1 MRSATP
7 RAKPYAMKKTSTIRA
22 VIFDLG
28 RVLVDVDTAR
38 LARNVFG
45 RDDVTDTQKAIH
57 HIMADDLV
65 QAFHAGSI
73 EPEAFWRRLTDR
85 LGVKMSF
92 SRFTLAWCDIFSPMP
107 ESERVVRELAPR
119 VKLGLLS
126 DTDPLHWQYLR
137 EHYSFLR
144 AFQRPTL
151 SFEVGATKPDPRVFS
166 AAVRNVGV
174 PPAECLYIDDLA
186 ANVEGA
192 RRSGLDAMQFISAQ
206 QLRDVLVERNL
217 LVR

>member
-1 MRSATP
+1 
-7 RAKPYAMKKTSTIRA
+7 MKKTSTIRA

-107 ESERVVRELAPR
+107 ESERVVRELAPS

-206 QLRDVLVERNL
+206 QLRDFLAERSL